1 MTSEVILDYKGSL
14 ENAVN
19 DPVTMASQQI
29 LTYSWLRNRRA
40 QREIVA
46 AGAVVFVND
55 LLPDGADP
63 NADPSPRE
71 LDALLNQAI
80 EPIGVSG
87 TLPEQAVRFFDTR
100 GTHRGPRRRRKTGL
114 PLEQVWLPTPEK
126 QTCAACDAATTAR
139 KAQCSGQPASTGSS
153 RRTRPEVPAMLTDSQ
168 RRAAVVASRKNL
180 GPETL

>member
-1 MTSEVILDYKGSL
+1 M
-14 ENAVN
+14 N

-100 GTHRGPRRRRKTGL
+100 VERIEAAQTEEEDRPTSRTGLAADAREADLRRLRRRYHC
-114 PLEQVWLPTPEK
+114 P
-126 QTCAACDAATTAR
+126 

-153 RRTRPEVPAMLTDSQ
+153 RRTRPEVPTSNAHRFATPG
-168 RRAAVVASRKNL
+168 SRGCEPENL
-180 GPETL
+180 GPETPDR

>member
-1 MTSEVILDYKGSL
+1 M
-14 ENAVN
+14 N

-100 GTHRGPRRRRKTGL
+100 VERIEAAQTEEEDRPTSRTGL
-114 PLEQVWLPTPEK
+114 AADAREADLRRLRRPLPLPEK
-126 QTCAACDAATTAR
+126 RSAAA
-139 KAQCSGQPASTGSS
+139 S
-153 RRTRPEVPAMLTDSQ
+153 RRQRDLRAGRALRYPPAMLTDSQ
-168 RRAAVVASRKNL
+168 RRAAVVASRKSL